1 MILDTRI
8 QALTTTS
15 GSVKGIIGVSR
26 NITNET
32 LNQKLANELANFVE
46 TRKTDE
52 TLSNI
57 IDLLKTQLPKSIPY
71 ILDFNPKTNKLTH
84 LASDKNM
91 HTNYKKRFRSWR

>member
-1 MILDTRI
+1 MILDIRI
-8 QALTTTS
+8 QALTTPS
-15 GSVKGIIGVSR
+15 GSTKGIIGVSR

-32 LNQKLANELANFVE
+32 LNQKLANELASFVE

-71 ILDFNPKTNKLTH
+71 ILDFNPKTNKVTH
-84 LASDKNM
+84 LASGKNI
-91 HTNYKKRFRSWR
+91 HRLQKRIRIWC